1 MRENG
6 ANAERITVRG
16 LVQGVGFRPFVWR
29 LARRLG
35 ITGDVSNVGDCVS
48 IRAAAPPEALDAFAA
63 ALAQE
68 APPLARVEAV
78 ERAPLP
84 AFDAEGFAIAA
95 SAPGTV
101 SAGVV
106 PDIATCPAC
115 RAEISDPAAR
125 RHRYAFTNCTDCGP
139 RFAIVEGLPYDRA
152 TTTMRGFALCPD
164 CQNEYEDP
172 ADRRFHAQ
180 PIACPACG
188 PRLALEIGGRPQ
200 AGDPL
205 PGDPLAEVAER
216 LKAGAILA
224 IKGIG
229 GFHIACD
236 ATNEAAVAELR
247 RRKHRPTKPLAL
259 MVRDRAMLDTLCAVA
274 PAEWEAMGAPS
285 APILLLARRADA
297 PLAPSLAPGQ
307 ARLGVMLP
315 YTPLHHLLMEALDRP
330 LVMTSANRSGE
341 PQIYR
346 DAEARD
352 GLAGIVDGV
361 LGHDRPIARR
371 LDDSVARVA
380 AGAVRVMRRGRGLA
394 PAPRALPPGFAPAP
408 SVLALGGELK
418 SAVCL
423 TTAGR
428 ALLSHHLGDLDELA
442 TQDAF
447 ETAIADYTALFD
459 HRAEAIAVDL
469 HPDYRASRLGAAL
482 AAARGLPLV
491 GVQHHHAHIAAAMA
505 ENGWAVDAGPVVG
518 LALDGLGLGEDGT
531 AWGAE
536 ILLCDYA
543 QSRRMARLKPVALA
557 GGDLASREPWRVLL
571 AHLDAALPVELH
583 PPGLFDGLPAATVR
597 AMIARGINTPQASS
611 AGRLFDA
618 MAALLG
624 LAPPRLSF
632 EGEAALA
639 LEALAAG
646 APAAEGGYPFDI
658 NGQDGL
664 TTLDPAPMWRAA
676 IADLRRGETPAVI
689 AARFHAGLA
698 RAFADVAL
706 ATATEHDARA
716 LALSGGVMQNAV
728 LLEHLVA
735 RLAPSGLPLLVPA
748 EVPANDGGLALGQA
762 AVAAVRLMGR

>member
-1 MRENG
+1 
-6 ANAERITVRG
+6 
-16 LVQGVGFRPFVWR
+16 
-29 LARRLG
+29 
-35 ITGDVSNVGDCVS
+35 
-48 IRAAAPPEALDAFAA
+48 
-63 ALAQE
+63 
-68 APPLARVEAV
+68 
-78 ERAPLP
+78 
-84 AFDAEGFAIAA
+84 
-95 SAPGTV
+95 
-101 SAGVV
+101 
-106 PDIATCPAC
+106 
-115 RAEISDPAAR
+115 
-125 RHRYAFTNCTDCGP
+125 
-139 RFAIVEGLPYDRA
+139 
-152 TTTMRGFALCPD
+152 
-164 CQNEYEDP
+164 
-172 ADRRFHAQ
+172 
-180 PIACPACG
+180 
-188 PRLALEIGGRPQ
+188 
-200 AGDPL
+200 
-205 PGDPLAEVAER
+205 
-216 LKAGAILA
+216 
-224 IKGIG
+224 
-229 GFHIACD
+229 
-236 ATNEAAVAELR
+236 
-247 RRKHRPTKPLAL
+247 
-259 MVRDRAMLDTLCAVA
+259 
-274 PAEWEAMGAPS
+274 
-285 APILLLARRADA
+285 
-297 PLAPSLAPGQ
+297 
-307 ARLGVMLP
+307 MLP
-315 YTPLHHLLMEALDRP
+315 YTPLHHLLMEAVGRP

-346 DAEARD
+346 DADARD

-371 LDDSVARVA
+371 LDDSVARVT

-394 PAPRALPPGFAPAP
+394 PAPRALPPGFAAAPA
-408 SVLALGGELK
+408 VLALGGELK
-418 SAVCL
+418 SAICL

-482 AAARGLPLV
+482 AAARGLPLI

-518 LALDGLGLGEDGT
+518 IALDGLGFGEDGT

-543 QSRRMARLKPVALA
+543 QSRRIGRLKPIALA
-557 GGDLASREPWRVLL
+557 GGDVASLEPWRVLL
-571 AHLDAALPVELH
+571 AHLDAALQAEDH

-597 AMIARGINTPQASS
+597 AMIARGINAPLASS

-646 APAAEGGYPFDI
+646 APAEEGFYTFGTTAE
-658 NGQDGL
+658 DGL

-676 IADLRRGETPAVI
+676 MTDLRRGEMPATIVG
-689 AARFHAGLA
+689 RFHAGLA
-698 RAFADVAL
+698 RAFADAAL
-706 ATATEHDARA
+706 TAAMEHGARA

-748 EVPANDGGLALGQA
+748 EVPANDGGLAFGQA
-762 AVAAVRLMGR
+762 AVAAARLMRR